1 MCLFVYKNRTILES
15 KDNQQKMQ
23 KSSADIQKMLFL
35 SLWMIVILSVSL
47 YAIIQEFLLN
57 IKYLTASVV

>member
-1 MCLFVYKNRTILES
+1 MCLFVYKKRTILES

-23 KSSADIQKMLFL
+23 NSSADIQKMLFL
-35 SLWMIVILSVSL
+35 SLWMIAILSVSL